1 MESYLFL
8 ENDDGRMWM
17 KSNAPG
23 QLLGYT
29 LQLPR
34 ALYHLLRSGLGDAV
48 CVEVLGDV
56 STLTSDSNVITEED
70 KSSIVDWDNQW

>member
-1 MESYLFL
+1 
-8 ENDDGRMWM
+8 M

-29 LQLPR
+29 IQFPR
-34 ALYHLLRSGLGDAV
+34 ALSHLLKSGPGDSV

-56 STLTSDSNVITEED
+56 ASIDADGIVPDEEIELTEED
-70 KSSIVDWDNQW
+70 YNNDVDPQINKALEILN